1 MLDYFNTEILPELD
15 KLNALLDEFN
25 QTWDESINE

>member
-1 MLDYFNTEILPELD
+1 MLDYFNTQILPELD

-25 QTWDESINE
+25 KGLADGTHE